1 MLRGVMFVLYP
12 HPVSYMLNNYIAIHN
27 YREMKYVHEEAEL
40 FNSNTVEK
48 WYFTHVYSGFTTILQ
63 CRTLSISRK
72 GFSEVYILIS
82 TRSETSDLPKY

>member
-1 MLRGVMFVLYP
+1 MCHYRDSSSIFGKMLRYVTIFLSKSRPHIEIVILIQVMLKGVMFVLYP

-48 WYFTHVYSGFTTILQ
+48 
-63 CRTLSISRK
+63 
-72 GFSEVYILIS
+72 
-82 TRSETSDLPKY
+82 